1 MTHPVAGL
9 LLALSILAV
18 TAAQLLAKAR
28 VHALAAQGSEGLAGV
43 LMAAASDPLIWLLI
57 ALLVT
62 SAGLWYAAMW
72 VLPVSLMVPCAATI
86 SPLVAIGAH
95 LMFGEPLGAAKMF
108 AIALISIGVI
118 WLALE

>member
-1 MTHPVAGL
+1 MTRPVAGL
-9 LLALSILAV
+9 LLALSILAIA
-18 TAAQLLAKAR
+18 AAQLLAKAR
-28 VHALAAQGSEGLAGV
+28 VGAISTQGIDGLPGI
-43 LMAAASDPLIWLLI
+43 LMAAASDPLIWLMI

-72 VLPVSLMVPCAATI
+72 VLPVSIMVPCAAAV

-95 LMFGEPLGAAKMF
+95 FQLGEPLGAAKIG
-108 AIALISIGVI
+108 AIALITVGVV